1 MEPYWPSTSRSLYSS
16 IVVGKQDRGHS
27 NRTQDH
33 LWYCVVGRKPQAL
46 RNRDPGCPPGRFSW
60 QHFGA
65 TSWSSCKVL
74 VYTKFARR
82 KPGMTNGSCQKLPRP
97 LLARCKGNAWLL
109 AWAVLGYNSGVCS
122 LPAGKGHFGIEGKQ
136 ARTMAL
142 GN

>member
-16 IVVGKQDRGHS
+16 IVVGKQDCGHS

-46 RNRDPGCPPGRFSW
+46 RNRDPGSHQDVFLGSTLAPPPGHLASARV
-60 QHFGA
+60 H
-65 TSWSSCKVL
+65 KL
-74 VYTKFARR
+74 ARR
-82 KPGMTNGSCQKLPRP
+82 KAGMTNGSCQKLPRP

>member
-16 IVVGKQDRGHS
+16 IVVGKQDCGHS

-33 LWYCVVGRKPQAL
+33 LWYCVIGRKPRLSETGIQAPARTFFL
-46 RNRDPGCPPGRFSW
+46 AALWR
-60 QHFGA
+60 HL
-65 TSWSSCKVL
+65 L
-74 VYTKFARR
+74 VILQSARVHKLARR
-82 KPGMTNGSCQKLPRP
+82 KAGMTNGSCQKLPRP